1 MKCVV
6 CRFGETELGTI
17 TYNLD
22 RKSMILVVKDVPA
35 EVCDACGEGF
45 IDPSISERLDEIVNE
60 AEESGAE
67 VLIRKHAPVKISSI
81 KANGVQRGPADEFID
96 KLELGPKQ
104 LVTKKIS
111 DGREYQLDAVLPN
124 GKTLR
129 FGSVRLNIG
138 GQDPGKLIVY
148 AIKDFDDPKDKFVCQ
163 PKNPKH
169 CWYKFWPDD
178 DEAMTYAIR
187 AVKSAYESKV

>member
-6 CRFGETELGTI
+6 CRFGETEPGTI
-17 TYNLD
+17 TYNLN
-22 RKSMILVVKDVPA
+22 RKSMTLVVKEVPA

-45 IDPSISERLDEIVNE
+45 LDPSILEGLDEIVNE

-67 VLIRKHAPVKISSI
+67 VLIRRYAPVKTSSG
-81 KANGVQRGPADEFID
+81 KVNGVQRGPADEFID
-96 KLELGPKQ
+96 KLELGPNQ
-104 LVTKKIS
+104 FVTKKIS
-111 DGREYQLDAVLPN
+111 DGRGYQLDAVLPN

-129 FGSVRLNIG
+129 FGSVRLNIA

-148 AIKDFDDPKDKFVCQ
+148 AVKDFDDPKDKFICQ
-163 PKNPKH
+163 RSNPKH

-178 DEAMTYAIR
+178 AAAMTYAVS
-187 AVKSAYESKV
+187 AVRSAYESKL